1 MFSLLFDRPVTKLLT
16 VVGVAV
22 LAPVICPILGVILK
36 PLVKP
41 AANLYLEL
49 ADEMA
54 AAIEERERLQ
64 ASPKAKAEP
73 PGAPVPPKK
82 TAQKLKREEQTV
94 EKEAAAAIIMGVA
107 EII

>member
-1 MFSLLFDRPVTKLLT
+1 MFSLLFDRPLTKLLT
-16 VVGVAV
+16 VIGVAV

-41 AANLYLEL
+41 ATNLYLDL

-54 AAIEERERLQ
+54 EAIEERERLQ
-64 ASPKAKAEP
+64 TSKKAKGGP
-73 PGAPVPPKK
+73 TGAPAPQTK
-82 TAQKLKREEQTV
+82 AGQKLKRDGQAV
-94 EKEAAAAIIMGVA
+94 EKEAASAIIKGVA